1 MLTVQMVITSVDA
14 DVRNGS
20 SQSRYQGNTTGAHTR
35 VAAIGHAKKS
45 GDHSR
50 AALRSHVAA
59 ANPTNTASPASTCGG
74 ARRSRRANT
83 GPLKRTPRTYAQG
96 EPIGMRP

>member
-1 MLTVQMVITSVDA
+1 MLSVHMVITSVDV

-20 SQSRYQGNTTGAHTR
+20 SQSRYQGKTTGAHTR
-35 VAAIGHAKKS
+35 VAAIGHASTS

-50 AALRSHVAA
+50 AALLSHAAA
-59 ANPTNTASPASTCGG
+59 ANPTNTASAASNCGG
-74 ARRSRRANT
+74 ARRSSRANT
-83 GPLKRTPRTYAQG
+83 GPLKRTPRTYAAS